1 VDQQTWIITFNDTG
15 EDLAQQA
22 DTLQEFLEAS
32 SVNIEI
38 TQQPKS
44 EYTQGGWVDL
54 IITLVGAGGATKI
67 ATDLINA
74 IALWIKSR
82 PDPSINIEIKEGNI
96 TKVEAI
102 DIKGEHAWQ
111 TLLAVLK
118 QLQDNNQGGK
128 EQQ

>member
-1 VDQQTWIITFNDTG
+1 MSQQIWIITFNDTG

-22 DTLQEFLEAS
+22 DTLQEFLLQAS
-32 SVNIEI
+32 SDSDIEVI
-38 TQQPKS
+38 QQPKS

-82 PDPSINIEIKEGNI
+82 PDPSIDITIKEGRI
-96 TKVEAI
+96 TRVEAKQ
-102 DIKGEHAWQ
+102 IKGKHARQ
-111 TLLAVLK
+111 MLLAVLE
-118 QLQDNNQGGK
+118 QLQDNN
-128 EQQ
+128 